1 MSIRI
6 GSSCVKSL
14 NMVTSNDKVVETRR
28 FLVCPTQWYEIAKKC
43 IAENKFLIVTVCIGR
58 DTSIEYYPTVYQ
70 WQNIIEDTIVK
81 IKSLGGNYYNWR
93 LDLVNEPM
101 KWITR
106 EQYTDLINIAYA
118 QARGRVKIGAGCEEF
133 VMAQAHGDMYP
144 YICSHAKFDTLVI
157 HIQGSCQTEA
167 DTSKWTNFALNLA
180 NTYKLSID
188 CNEANMFDIATSS
201 GYDKLKMQL
210 KYAEKIG
217 CSNFCIVFGNLDQ
230 PAFNQDTSK
239 WKFLSFKVNN
249 MLRSNYWEDWK
260 SIINDKAPQPNIYIP
275 IIEEIDD
282 MKLSVLKVGSK
293 GNQVRL
299 LQEILMLEYG
309 FENTYSNPF
318 DGSFGSFTDKQVK
331 AYQKANNLKE
341 DGLVGIDTMTD
352 LILGVDRRPIEDRK
366 FSTDYWFKKLQIYM
380 AYE

>member
-1 MSIRI
+1 
-6 GSSCVKSL
+6 
-14 NMVTSNDKVVETRR
+14 MVTSNDKVVETRR

-58 DTSIEYYPTVYQ
+58 DDKLEYYPTVYQ

-81 IKSLGGNYYNWR
+81 VQGLGGNIYNWR

-101 KWITR
+101 KYCSR

-133 VMAQAHGDMYP
+133 IMAQAHGDMYP

-167 DTSKWTNFALNLA
+167 DTSKWTNYALNLA

-201 GYDKLKMQL
+201 GYDKLKMNL

-217 CSNFCIVFGNLDQ
+217 CSNFCVVFHNLDRS
-230 PAFNQDTSK
+230 AFSQDTTK
-239 WKFLSFKVNN
+239 WDFLCFKINN
-249 MLRSNYWEDWK
+249 MLHSNYWEDWK
-260 SIINDKAPQPNIYIP
+260 SIINDKAPIPNIYIP
-275 IIEEIDD
+275 PEED
-282 MKLSVLKVGSK
+282 MILDKFYKLGSK
-293 GNQVRL
+293 GIGVKFIQKILNEDIKPVPL
-299 LQEILMLEYG
+299 L
-309 FENTYSNPF
+309 
-318 DGSFGSFTDKQVK
+318 V
-331 AYQKANNLKE
+331 E
-341 DGLVGIDTMTD
+341 DGIWGSKTADIVKQYQTKYGLAIDGIVGPQSMKSMIEEYPW
-352 LILGVDRRPIEDRK
+352 IWNEINYEWAIGVR
-366 FSTDYWFKKLQIYM
+366 
-380 AYE
+380 